1 MHLLKLIQTF
11 LHYYHLITAW
21 EKKTDITTAI
31 NIATK
36 KRLDL
41 LVQEL
46 RTKLAS
52 LSSVTH
58 TSVKEAK
65 ERHLGSKA
73 LKTELESLACQR
85 FQQVKELSTKNVV
98 STIRQWA
105 IHEEN
110 VAKDEIQCLSDAIK
124 EIERVLRQNEKMIK
138 ADGGA
143 HLFASSGVG

>member
-105 IHEEN
+105 IRKFSLFLPIIVWFVRT
-110 VAKDEIQCLSDAIK
+110 VARTINNSLCSTF
-124 EIERVLRQNEKMIK
+124 
-138 ADGGA
+138 
-143 HLFASSGVG
+143 LFQFF